1 MNRALSA
8 VRQNGWTIFM
18 LVFVIAVFTF
28 MAIADQAVKNDA
40 EDQAHSKKNAET
52 VAQLKVKE
60 KLMQEKL
67 QAKPILSAAL
77 SLGFLAIFFG
87 GMALDG
93 MILRKKLS
101 GQRWTSEATHVA
113 EPNWGVKTVFQA
125 FVFLYFIEALLYILH
140 IVFTHLDRVQM
151 PTDYYLLVHSLLRNF
166 AVALFVLFMVRV
178 RFKQS
183 IRDLGLMTDKWWI
196 RVREG
201 LMGYVAVV
209 PPLICLFLLIA
220 VILKIFSY
228 EPEPQNVVQIFLKRS
243 TETYLVAFTLFVA
256 IVGPVLEE
264 VFFRGFA
271 YQALKK
277 KWGVWPGAIITS
289 AVFAA
294 FHLNAV
300 AFFPILFLGL
310 FLTYLYQSTGSLV
323 APITAHIIHNTIMV
337 ALTLSFKGLTS

>member
-1 MNRALSA
+1 MLS
-8 VRQNGWTIFM
+8 
-18 LVFVIAVFTF
+18 FVIVVFSF
-28 MAIADQAVKNDA
+28 MATADHAVKNDTESLGSIKSGSEMA
-40 EDQAHSKKNAET
+40 
-52 VAQLKVKE
+52 AQLKIKE

-67 QAKPILSAAL
+67 RAMPILSAGL

-101 GQRWTSEATHVA
+101 GQRWASAATPVD

-125 FVFLYFIEALLYILH
+125 FVFLYFIEALLYIVH
-140 IVFTHLDRVQM
+140 IVFTHLDRFHM
-151 PTDYYLLVHSLLRNF
+151 PADYYLLVHSLLRNF
-166 AVALFVLFMVRV
+166 AVALFVLLMVRW

-183 IRDLGLMTDKWWI
+183 VRELGLMTDQWWT

-201 LMGYVAVV
+201 LLGYVAVI

-220 VILKIFSY
+220 AFLKILSY

-243 TETYLVAFTLFVA
+243 TETYLVAFTIFVA

-277 KWGVWPGAIITS
+277 RWGIWPGAIITS

-300 AFFPILFLGL
+300 AFLPIMFLGL
-310 FLTYLYQSTGSLV
+310 FLTYLYQTTGSLV
-323 APITAHIIHNTIMV
+323 APITAHIVHNTIMV

>member
-1 MNRALSA
+1 MNRALSL

-18 LVFVIAVFTF
+18 LGFVVAVFTF
-28 MAIADQAVKNDA
+28 MAIADQAVKDD
-40 EDQAHSKKNAET
+40 EDPQSLNKNRSET
-52 VAQLKVKE
+52 AAQLKLKE
-60 KLMQEKL
+60 KIMQEKL
-67 QAKPILSAAL
+67 QTMPILSATL
-77 SLGFLAIFFG
+77 SLSFLVIFFG

-101 GQRWTSEATHVA
+101 GQPWASEATSVA

-125 FVFLYFIEALLYILH
+125 FVFLYFIEALLFVLH
-140 IVFTHLDRVQM
+140 IVSTHWDWVQM
-151 PTDYYLLVHSLLRNF
+151 PTDYYLLVHSLIRNF
-166 AVALFVLFMVRV
+166 AVALFVLLMVRR

-183 IRDLGLMTDKWWI
+183 IRELGLMTDKWWI

-220 VILKIFSY
+220 VFLKLFSY

-243 TETYLVAFTLFVA
+243 TETYLVAFTVFVA

-277 KWGVWPGAIITS
+277 RWGIWPGAIITS

-300 AFFPILFLGL
+300 AFLPIMFLGL

-323 APITAHIIHNTIMV
+323 APITAHIVHNTIMV